1 MGLEVKKIDYKKFI
15 NDRENVNFMQMS
27 TFKILEIL
35 LNGLSPVVSTLLL
48 ISAILSD
55 VFLPKPTT
63 NYSSYI
69 AKSVMQ

>member
-1 MGLEVKKIDYKKFI
+1 
-15 NDRENVNFMQMS
+15 MQMS